1 VLYAKIPRCMKDDN
15 LRLRPL
21 RIFDGPFIGEGLRD
35 EVVSKANG
43 LSSPI
48 SSSWWVVWWW
58 IKRTFVIT
66 YCIECDS
73 RRIGFVGLYDLRLGE
88 LAEISIAIFDKNV
101 RRLGYGTKAFT
112 MLSQNLRKYSIAK
125 KILVRV
131 KADNGISISFLQKL
145 GFVEISAFDGII
157 SMSLELDNLCF

>member
-1 VLYAKIPRCMKDDN
+1 VLYAKIPRYMKDDN

-35 EVVSKANG
+35 EVVLKANG

-58 IKRTFVIT
+58 IKRTFMIT

-88 LAEISIAIFDKNV
+88 LAEISVVIFDKNV
-101 RRLGYGTKAFT
+101 RRLGYGSKAFT
-112 MLSQNLRKYSIAK
+112 MLSQNLRKCSVVEKVVA
-125 KILVRV
+125 RV
-131 KADNGISISFLQKL
+131 KTDNNISISFLQKL
-145 GFVEISAFDGII
+145 GFKEMNAAHGITI
-157 SMSLELDNLCF
+157 MFIDLNGY

>member
-1 VLYAKIPRCMKDDN
+1 MLYAKIPRYMKDND

-35 EVVSKANG
+35 EVVLKANG

-48 SSSWWVVWWW
+48 SSSWWAVWWW

-88 LAEISIAIFDKNV
+88 LAEISIVIFDKNV
-101 RRLGYGTKAFT
+101 RRVGYGSRAFT
-112 MLSQNLRKYSIAK
+112 MLSQNLRKYSVVEKVVA
-125 KILVRV
+125 RV
-131 KADNGISISFLQKL
+131 KTDNNISISFLQKL
-145 GFVEISAFDGII
+145 GFKEMNAADGITI
-157 SMSLELDNLCF
+157 MFIDLNGY

>member
-1 VLYAKIPRCMKDDN
+1 VLYAKIPRYMKDDN

-35 EVVSKANG
+35 EVVLKANG

-58 IKRTFVIT
+58 IKRTFMIT

-88 LAEISIAIFDKNV
+88 LAEISIVIFDKNV
-101 RRLGYGTKAFT
+101 RRLGYGSKAFT
-112 MLSQNLRKYSIAK
+112 MLSQNLRKYSVVEKVVA
-125 KILVRV
+125 RV
-131 KADNGISISFLQKL
+131 KTDNNISISFLQKL
-145 GFVEISAFDGII
+145 GFKEMNAAHGITI
-157 SMSLELDNLCF
+157 MFIDLNGY

>member
-1 VLYAKIPRCMKDDN
+1 VLYAKIPRYMKDNN

-35 EVVSKANG
+35 EVVLKANG

-73 RRIGFVGLYDLRLGE
+73 RRIGFVGLYDLRLSE
-88 LAEISIAIFDKNV
+88 FAEISIVIFDKNV
-101 RRLGYGTKAFT
+101 RRLGYGSRAFS
-112 MLSQNLRKYSIAK
+112 LLLQNLREYSIVEKVIA
-125 KILVRV
+125 RV
-131 KADNGISISFLQKL
+131 KTDNNMSISFLQKL
-145 GFVEISAFDGII
+145 GFKEMNAADGITI
-157 SMSLELDNLCF
+157 MFIDLNGY